1 MNYDWSVVGVKGMVT
16 AIEAMR
22 MCIKERGESFDK
34 IKKMIEKRSKE
45 ATSVNEVALWETYK
59 DFLDP
64 RINQSL
70 DS

>member
-1 MNYDWSVVGVKGMVT
+1 MVGVKGMVT

>member
-16 AIEAMR
+16 AVEAMR
-22 MCIKERGESFDK
+22 MCIKERGDSFDK
-34 IKKMIEKRSKE
+34 IKEMIEERSKE
-45 ATSVNEVALWETYK
+45 APSVNERALWETYK

>member
-1 MNYDWSVVGVKGMVT
+1 MNYDWSVVGVKGMIT

-22 MCIKERGESFDK
+22 KCIEERGESFDK
-34 IKKMIEKRSKE
+34 IKKMIELRSKE
-45 ATSVNEVALWETYK
+45 ATSLNEQALWETYK

-64 RINQSL
+64 QINTSL

>member
-16 AIEAMR
+16 AVEAMR
-22 MCIKERGESFDK
+22 MCIKERGDSFDK
-34 IKKMIEKRSKE
+34 IKEMIEVRSKE
-45 ATSVNEVALWETYK
+45 ATSVNEKALWETYK

>member
-45 ATSVNEVALWETYK
+45 ATSLNEQALWETYK

>member
-34 IKKMIEKRSKE
+34 IKKMIEKRAKE

>member
-1 MNYDWSVVGVKGMVT
+1 MNYDWAVVGVKGMVT

>member
-1 MNYDWSVVGVKGMVT
+1 MSYDWSVVGVKGMVT